1 MFLGPLQD
9 SKPWDTHGIE
19 GVFKFLNKLWKLY
32 DGVED
37 SEPHQLDL
45 TTLHKTIKKVQSD
58 IENLSF
64 NTSVSAFMICVN
76 ELSQSNCNS
85 KSILSDLAIIISPF
99 APHIAEEIWEKLGNK
114 ESISFAAYPGYD
126 EEYLQQDTYVYPVSF
141 NGKVRFKIELS
152 VELSTAEIESEVLEH
167 DISKKWLDGSP
178 PKRVIVVPQRIV
190 NVVI

>member
-1 MFLGPLQD
+1 
-9 SKPWDTHGIE
+9 
-19 GVFKFLNKLWKLY
+19 
-32 DGVED
+32 
-37 SEPHQLDL
+37 
-45 TTLHKTIKKVQSD
+45 
-58 IENLSF
+58 
-64 NTSVSAFMICVN
+64 MICVN

-85 KSILSDLAIIISPF
+85 KSILSDLAIIVSPF